1 LGADRLARG
10 AFLANRRLE
19 GLMRILIVAI
29 AAGAFFAFE
38 YAALAQT
45 VPPQSGETSKGKA
58 LIDIN
63 GMTLYVF
70 DRDASGKS
78 NCNGPCAV
86 NWPPLVADT
95 DAKAAGDFAFITRE
109 DGRKQ
114 WAYKG
119 KPLYTWSKDKNPG
132 DTNGDGVNNVWHIAA
147 P

>member
-1 LGADRLARG
+1 M
-10 AFLANRRLE
+10 
-19 GLMRILIVAI
+19 MRISIVVI
-29 AAGAFFAFE
+29 AAGAFFALGLG
-38 YAALAQT
+38 ALAQT

-58 LIDIN
+58 LVDIN

-86 NWPPLVADT
+86 NWPPLIADT
-95 DAKAAGDFAFITRE
+95 DAKASGDFAFIARE

-114 WAYKG
+114 WAYKS
-119 KPLYTWSKDKNPG
+119 KPLYTFSKDKNPG
-132 DTNGDGVNNVWHIAA
+132 DTAGDGVNNVWHIAT

>member
-1 LGADRLARG
+1 
-10 AFLANRRLE
+10 
-19 GLMRILIVAI
+19 MRISIIAI
-29 AAGAFFAFE
+29 AAGAFFALGL
-38 YAALAQT
+38 AALAQT

-58 LIDIN
+58 LVDID

-86 NWPPLVADT
+86 NWPPLIADT
-95 DAKAAGDFAFITRE
+95 DAKVSGDFSFITRD

-119 KPLYTWSKDKNPG
+119 KPLYTYGKDKSPG
-132 DTNGDGVNNVWHIAA
+132 DTGGNGVNNVWHIAA

>member
-1 LGADRLARG
+1 
-10 AFLANRRLE
+10 
-19 GLMRILIVAI
+19 MRISIVAI
-29 AAGAFFAFE
+29 ATGAFFVLGPV
-38 YAALAQT
+38 ALAQT
-45 VPPQSGETSKGKA
+45 VPPQSGETAKGQA
-58 LIDIN
+58 LVDIN

-70 DRDASGKS
+70 DRDTSGKS

-95 DAKAAGDFAFITRE
+95 DAKAAGDFAFITRD